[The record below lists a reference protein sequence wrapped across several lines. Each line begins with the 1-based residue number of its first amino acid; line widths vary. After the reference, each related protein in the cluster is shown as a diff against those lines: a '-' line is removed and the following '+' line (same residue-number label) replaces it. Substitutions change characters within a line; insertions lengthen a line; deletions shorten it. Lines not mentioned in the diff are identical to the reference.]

1 MLTIRDSL
9 QYDLEKLKDERRD
22 MENDLSNIQLR
33 WHRLR
38 EDKVEAAKHLS
49 NVKMVEDELDRLS
62 EDKSQVDLDE
72 KVFP

>member
-1 MLTIRDSL
+1 
-9 QYDLEKLKDERRD
+9 

-38 EDKVEAAKHLS
+38 QDKMEAANVLS
-49 NVKMVEDELDRLS
+49 KMKMAEEELERLS
-62 EDKSQVDLDE
+62 EEKSQVDLDE

>member
-1 MLTIRDSL
+1 MAIRDNFQS
-9 QYDLEKLKDERRD
+9 DLEKLRDERRD

-38 EDKVEAAKHLS
+38 QDKMEAANVLS
-49 NVKMVEDELDRLS
+49 KMKMAEEELERLS
-62 EDKSQVDLDE
+62 EKKSQVDLDE